1 MNWRLFAA
9 GAIFCL
15 LTVSALHSQNWSYTR
30 FDLDNWTEAEE
41 ASYGIGAID
50 AAGILDRAIL
60 RQNIKRIAEQNVG
73 TPLGAKSR
81 VLLVGEI
88 LSTEE
93 ETGLLDNLEAIVREY
108 PYSNVEIY
116 ARSIQIDRLPKASI
130 AAARSALLTR
140 YGAPTLQEVLA
151 TRHTA
156 VLKMF
161 SLPAGLREDLSVV
174 YQDEEVSLSGGNYPS
189 RLVLAQFQRQLGFE
203 NVDSPEAIIRNMND
217 NRPYDERLTQDPK
230 VKLIKP
236 SGRQTGQQP
245 KIVVEISDGD
255 FREPQLD
262 WSELQ
267 FRLDGQDLKPMMET
281 RSKFDTKMRE
291 GKIFERLRL
300 KYRPSQAL
308 APGGHTIEVVAQ
320 THGYR
325 PQDNGLGLTRFQY
338 TFVVPQP
345 HDNCHNVS
353 DEEGPETDEA
363 DFDSDD

>member
-1 MNWRLFAA
+1 ML
-9 GAIFCL
+9 CL
-15 LTVSALHSQNWSYTR
+15 LSVSALPSQNWSYTR
-30 FDLDNWTEAEE
+30 FDLDNWSEAEV
-41 ASYGIGAID
+41 AAYHVGAID
-50 AAGILDRAIL
+50 AAGVLDRAIL

-88 LSTEE
+88 LSTED

-116 ARSIQIDRLPKASI
+116 ARSLQIERLPKASI
-130 AAARSALLTR
+130 ASARSALLTR

-151 TRHTA
+151 NRHSA

-161 SLPAGLREDLSVV
+161 ALSAGLREDLSIV
-174 YQDEEVSLSGGNYPS
+174 YQDEDNSLSEGSYAP
-189 RLVLAQFQRQLGFE
+189 RLILAQFQRQLGFE
-203 NVDSPEAIIRNMND
+203 HIESPKSLIRYQNNE
-217 NRPYDERLTQDPK
+217 PAYEGRLTQDPK

-267 FRLDGQDLKPMMET
+267 FRLDGQDLKPLMET

-308 APGGHTIEVVAQ
+308 APGSHTIEVVAQ

-345 HDNCHNVS
+345 HDNWHNVS